1 MVRSEMDQVVG
12 FCKGQ
17 AGRIAYATVGEG
29 SPLLFPAWWVSHLEL
44 TWANERFRAFIEALA
59 ARHAVIRYDPI
70 GSGLSERRRAEED
83 FSLQA
88 ELEVLDRLFE
98 HLDLERC
105 SLFGFSMG
113 GPLAISFAAAR
124 PERVKRLILYGTYA
138 DGSKITDTETR
149 RALSDL
155 TREHWDFGSRMLTSL
170 FLPPSEPEEARW
182 LVELLRTAADAN
194 TTARLLSLSFELD
207 ASSSLPGVVAPT
219 LVLHRRHDRNIPYKL
234 GVELAA
240 GIPGASFQTL
250 EGELHF
256 PWLGD
261 TASVLAATA
270 EFTRL
275 GPYSLPGTRREEVA
289 RSARETLSD
298 RELEVLGLIAAGLSD
313 REIAEQ
319 LVLSPHTVHRHVANV
334 RAKLGQSSRAGAVAE
349 GNRLG
354 LI

>member
-1 MVRSEMDQVVG
+1 MDQVVG
-12 FCKGQ
+12 FCKAQ

-29 SPLLFPAWWVSHLEL
+29 SPLLFPTWWVSYLEL
-44 TWANERFRAFIEALA
+44 TWANERFRAFVEALA
-59 ARHAVIRYDPI
+59 ARHSVIRYDPI
-70 GSGLSERRRAEED
+70 GSGLSERRRAAED
-83 FSLQA
+83 FSLEA

-98 HLDLERC
+98 HLGLERS

-138 DGSKITDTETR
+138 DGSKITDAETR
-149 RALSDL
+149 QALSYL
-155 TREHWDFGSRMLTSL
+155 AREHWDFGSRMLTSL
-170 FLPPSEPEEARW
+170 FLPPTEPQEARW
-182 LVELLRTAADAN
+182 LVEVLPAAADAD
-194 TTARLLSLSFELD
+194 TGARLLSLSFELD
-207 ASSSLPGVVAPT
+207 ASPSLPGVVAPT

-240 GIPGASFQTL
+240 GITGASFHTL

-261 TASVLAATA
+261 TASVLAAMA
-270 EFTRL
+270 EFTGL
-275 GPYSLPGTRREEVA
+275 GPYPLRGRQSEEA
-289 RSARETLSD
+289 RTPRETLTD

-313 REIAEQ
+313 REIAER
-319 LVLSPHTVHRHVANV
+319 LVLSPHTVHRHVANI